1 MVISVP
7 ISAICRLN
15 FEDDLTVVF
24 FFHFI
29 TNLDVY
35 VFITITGSIA
45 LLLSLGRYL
54 YYYHWVDNFITITG
68 PIALLLSL
76 DR

>member
-35 VFITITGSIA
+35 VFITITGPIA
-45 LLLSLGRYL
+45 LLLSLGR
-54 YYYHWVDNFITITG
+54 
-68 PIALLLSL
+68 
-76 DR
+76 